1 MSFMAGDQLAS
12 KNGINIA
19 IILGLGARCALRS
32 ALALALISAS
42 ARFLE
47 SLSASAS
54 ATLAERM
61 R

>member
-1 MSFMAGDQLAS
+1 MGNFQVVEVKNFLTMSG
-12 KNGINIA
+12 NT
-19 IILGLGARCALRS
+19 ILGLSARCALRS

-42 ARFLE
+42 ASAEFLE
-47 SLSASAS
+47 TLSAS